1 MAFNSTLPVDHSPI
15 VAAELRSQFTALK
28 ALLDAQQTRWDTL
41 ATQLADINPLNM
53 TVSDPPTVNEV
64 QSLVYQLDAIL
75 AAIKA
80 A

>member
-15 VAAELRSQFTALK
+15 VAAELRSQFNALK
-28 ALLDAQQTRWDTL
+28 ALIDAQQTRWDTL